1 MRYVF
6 YYDLRT
12 RHAVIYVNN
21 YHYNRCRIVSIVI
34 RHFFCP
40 PTGEADD
47 EEVRKIQIG
56 EKVDRGDGDVGPA
69 IEIELEPPPA
79 DGHSA
84 SSASVDLDEEEEEVI
99 RIESIEVTTLE
110 PGEVEEL
117 KVRGGIGAAK

>member
-1 MRYVF
+1 MWYVF
-6 YYDLRT
+6 YYDIP
-12 RHAVIYVNN
+12 VIQSFMSTTLTI
-21 YHYNRCRIVSIVI
+21 IVAGLSALSSGISFV
-34 RHFFCP
+34 P

-47 EEVRKIQIG
+47 EAVRKIQIG

-79 DGHSA
+79 DRDSAA

>member
-1 MRYVF
+1 MS
-6 YYDLRT
+6 T
-12 RHAVIYVNN
+12 TITI
-21 YHYNRCRIVSIVI
+21 IVTELSALSSGISFV
-34 RHFFCP
+34 P

-79 DGHSA
+79 DRDSA
-84 SSASVDLDEEEEEVI
+84 SSASVDLDEEEEDEEEVI

-110 PGEVEEL
+110 PGEVEQL

>member
-6 YYDLRT
+6 YYDIQSFMST
-12 RHAVIYVNN
+12 TITI
-21 YHYNRCRIVSIVI
+21 IVAGLSALSSDISFI
-34 RHFFCP
+34 P

-47 EEVRKIQIG
+47 EAVRKIQIG

-79 DGHSA
+79 DRDSA

-110 PGEVEEL
+110 PSEVEEL

>member
-1 MRYVF
+1 MS
-6 YYDLRT
+6 T
-12 RHAVIYVNN
+12 TITI
-21 YHYNRCRIVSIVI
+21 IVTELSALSSGISFV
-34 RHFFCP
+34 P

-47 EEVRKIQIG
+47 EAVRKIQIG

-84 SSASVDLDEEEEEVI
+84 SSASVDLDEEEKEEEVI

-110 PGEVEEL
+110 PSEVEEL
-117 KVRGGIGAAK
+117 KVRAYSSSNVVTLG

>member
-1 MRYVF
+1 MSTT
-6 YYDLRT
+6 LT
-12 RHAVIYVNN
+12 I
-21 YHYNRCRIVSIVI
+21 IVAGLSALSSGISFV
-34 RHFFCP
+34 P

-79 DGHSA
+79 DRDSAA
-84 SSASVDLDEEEEEVI
+84 SSASVDLDEEEEEEEEEVI

-110 PGEVEEL
+110 PGEVEQL

>member
-1 MRYVF
+1 MS
-6 YYDLRT
+6 T
-12 RHAVIYVNN
+12 TITI
-21 YHYNRCRIVSIVI
+21 IVTELSALSSGISFV
-34 RHFFCP
+34 P

-47 EEVRKIQIG
+47 EAVRKIQIG

-79 DGHSA
+79 DRDSAA
-84 SSASVDLDEEEEEVI
+84 SSASVDLDEEEEEEEEVI

-110 PGEVEEL
+110 PGEVEQL